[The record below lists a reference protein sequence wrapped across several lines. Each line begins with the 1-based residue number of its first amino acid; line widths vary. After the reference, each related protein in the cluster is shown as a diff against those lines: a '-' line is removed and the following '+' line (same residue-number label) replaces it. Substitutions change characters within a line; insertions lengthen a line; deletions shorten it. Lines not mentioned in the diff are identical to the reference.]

1 MMVFSMSEKSK
12 FKFNCNSECG
22 KCCDERE
29 PVPLILIDLEAWAS
43 KKIIKNMFP
52 YIKIRKDVNGFAELV
67 LNMLGATE
75 DSESKNS
82 EEPSE
87 NEENAGDD
95 LEKQFIADTVAK
107 GKCPMYNKESQTCL
121 IWADRPAYC
130 RAFPLGFD
138 DGSFFIEMDDCPGI
152 DSVEEMDKDLLKQ
165 MREDAKR
172 VFDGKKQIGIVMP
185 LLQALVLNSIQ
196 EANMKAMS
204 KMSPEDLAKLQE
216 VFEKVS
222 KKES

>member
-1 MMVFSMSEKSK
+1 MSEKSK
-12 FKFNCNSECG
+12 FKFACQSECG

-29 PVPLILIDLEAWAS
+29 PVPLILTDLEAWAS

-52 YIKIRKDVNGFAELV
+52 YIKIRKGADGHAELV
-67 LNMLGATE
+67 LNMLGNAEETDNKKSE
-75 DSESKNS
+75 DDSSS
-82 EEPSE
+82 
-87 NEENAGDD
+87 GDD
-95 LEKQFIADTVAK
+95 IDEDMEKGFIADVVAK
-107 GKCPMYNKESQTCL
+107 GKCPMLNKDSKTCL
-121 IWADRPAYC
+121 IWADRPTYC

-138 DGSFFIEMDDCPGI
+138 DGSFFIEMDDCPGL

-172 VFDGKKQIGIVMP
+172 VYDGKHLIGVVMP
-185 LLQALVLNSIQ
+185 LLQALIMNSIQ

-216 VFEKVS
+216 VFQKVS
-222 KKES
+222 KKEE